1 MIKTVN
7 EMKIR
12 TNGDKMHQTDR
23 NNLRIKL
30 IQKVKEMLEQNQIEC
45 DYTADGLTLNI
56 PHDDLGSINCIID
69 LRMKNLDFDF
79 DFEVEDFKNVINE
92 VDSLPEE
99 PLFSEQPEP
108 EYIVQDYTSTV
119 NKKVKKRFNV
129 VAVQFAIIGVLL
141 ATILLTNAFMP
152 NSALNVFMKNV
163 FGGQEETMQTVDNRV
178 FSDFTPVMQSNAE
191 KILYKNCV

>member
-56 PHDDLGSINCIID
+56 PHDELGSINCIID

-79 DFEVEDFKNVINE
+79 DFEVEDFKNH
-92 VDSLPEE
+92 L
-99 PLFSEQPEP
+99 
-108 EYIVQDYTSTV
+108 
-119 NKKVKKRFNV
+119 R
-129 VAVQFAIIGVLL
+129 A
-141 ATILLTNAFMP
+141 
-152 NSALNVFMKNV
+152 
-163 FGGQEETMQTVDNRV
+163 
-178 FSDFTPVMQSNAE
+178 
-191 KILYKNCV
+191 